1 MTTVKNMTAQA
12 RAALRQAKDLGAA
25 GAKVGVYCGETMT
38 VDFEAGRLKD
48 TGSAQTLS
56 FSVDALVNGRRGQAT
71 CGHPDELPRTVERA
85 VALAQLGSVAHFS
98 AWPAPAPITA
108 VPAYSAAT
116 AALTRDQLIAG
127 CQTIADAL
135 RAYDPDLFI
144 GCSARRSL
152 GESLLVTS
160 GGVEHARQTTSWS
173 LGGQVQRTRGTD
185 MLFAGDGRGW
195 AELNAYFDPAA
206 IYERILFQLRN
217 AARTVPAPTGKI
229 KAFLNPDALGA
240 FLWPLSMGINGR
252 RVAKGESPLAGKL
265 GQRLLSEAITI
276 TDDPHRPFS
285 TSATELDYD
294 GIPTRRQVL
303 VDKGVLQ
310 RFLYDL
316 DSAGLAKAEPTGN
329 NGCSPYCP
337 MVTPGRR
344 PSAELLAGMEDG
356 LYLTSNLIGFGQ
368 SNIVNG
374 DFSCN
379 VGLGYRVQKGEIVG
393 RVKDTMIAGNL
404 YDILAGSV
412 ELSSDTNYDGST
424 PYAVIEGITA
434 SAKLP

>member
-1 MTTVKNMTAQA
+1 MITLTKMTAQVQ
-12 RAALRQAKDLGAA
+12 AALKQAKALGAA
-25 GAKVGVYCGETMT
+25 GAKVGVSCGESIS

-48 TGSAQTLS
+48 TGGAQTLG
-56 FSVDALVNGRRGQAT
+56 FSVDALVKGRRGQAT

-98 AWPAPAPITA
+98 AWPAPGTVTT
-108 VPAYSAAT
+108 VPTYAT
-116 AALTRDQLIAG
+116 STLALTREQLIAG
-127 CQTIADAL
+127 CQSMADAW
-135 RAYDPDLFI
+135 RAYDADLFI
-144 GCSARRSL
+144 SCGARRNL
-152 GESLLVTS
+152 HESLLVTA
-160 GGVEHARQTTSWS
+160 GGVEHPCQRTSWS
-173 LGGQVQRTRGTD
+173 LHGHVQRTRGTD

-195 AELNAYFDPAA
+195 GELNAYFDPGA
-206 IYERILFQLRN
+206 ITEKVLFQLRN

-229 KAFLNPDALGA
+229 TVFLMPETLGA
-240 FLWPLSMGINGR
+240 FLRPLTLGINGR

-265 GQRLLSEAITI
+265 GQRILSEAFTI

-285 TSATELDYD
+285 HSAAEIDCD
-294 GIPTRRQVL
+294 GIPTRRQAL
-303 VDKGVLQ
+303 VERGVLQ

-316 DSAGLAKAEPTGN
+316 DSAGLAKANPTGN
-329 NGCSPYCP
+329 NGCSPYSA

-344 PSAELLAGMEDG
+344 QSADLLAGIADG

-368 SNIVNG
+368 SNIANG

-404 YDILAGSV
+404 YEILAGNV
-412 ELSSDTNYDGST
+412 ELSADTNYDGSV
-424 PYAVIEGITA
+424 PHAVVEGV
-434 SAKLP
+434 SVSSK